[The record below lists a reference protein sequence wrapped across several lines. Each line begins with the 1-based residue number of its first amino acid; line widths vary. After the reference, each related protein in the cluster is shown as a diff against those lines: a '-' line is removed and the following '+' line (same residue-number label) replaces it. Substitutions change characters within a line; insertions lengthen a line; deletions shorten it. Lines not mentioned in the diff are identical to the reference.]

1 MEQISD
7 EHSIFQCSAVHDS
20 VGPDWLEAVVGA
32 DVGDMSTAV
41 VPVTLSKVRP
51 LLSLSSIKKLPLAT
65 ALSNAVLALLVV
77 MPSDTV
83 IVYISVTPAS
93 SLRVGLVAVL
103 MLLVA
108 PVDVLVA
115 SETME
120 ETVRSVTVSTEGPSA
135 VMMLNSTA
143 EAKSVVERA
152 ASGTPVRVCIALK
165 VRRGERRG
173 FGCVRGVRCVML

>member
-1 MEQISD
+1 MEQILD
-7 EHSIFQCSAVHDS
+7 GHSTVQFSTVYYS
-20 VGPDWLEAVVGA
+20 VGPDWFEEVVGA
-32 DVGDMSTAV
+32 DVGDMSTAT
-41 VPVTLSKVRP
+41 VPVTLSKVKP
-51 LLSLSSIKKLPLAT
+51 LLSFSSIKKLPLAT
-65 ALSNAVLALLVV
+65 ALSNAALALLVV

-93 SLRVGLVAVL
+93 SLRVGLVVVL
-103 MLLVA
+103 MLLVVL
-108 PVDVLVA
+108 VDVLVA

-152 ASGTPVRVCIALK
+152 ASGTPVRVCIALM
-165 VRRGERRG
+165 VRRGEGRG
-173 FGCVRGVRCVML
+173 FDCVRGVNCVML